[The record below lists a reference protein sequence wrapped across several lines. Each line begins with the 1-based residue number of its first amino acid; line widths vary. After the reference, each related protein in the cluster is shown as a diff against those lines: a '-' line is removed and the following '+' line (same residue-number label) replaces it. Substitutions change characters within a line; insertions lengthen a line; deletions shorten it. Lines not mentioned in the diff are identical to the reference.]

1 MYRQQFEKCE
11 KNALSEIK
19 NNNKAS
25 TLLGYRCFEQLM
37 VRKSFSRLLLPC
49 SGSMGQ
55 DRWKSISC
63 AQGGFC
69 SSNSTQEV
77 LGCASEG
84 FRLSCIPGLFCR
96 TGEEECWLIV
106 RLFLVQT
113 EAASVPEYLR
123 QECVTALLLA
133 LTSSQSRWAQGKPPP
148 HLPQPPIEVAQKWK
162 ERPNPV
168 RFTKKQPDFTV
179 AITSVAY
186 SIWP

>member
-1 MYRQQFEKCE
+1 MFWTADGK
-11 KNALSEIK
+11 KVFLKTSIALFWLHGAGQVEE
-19 NNNKAS
+19 
-25 TLLGYRCFEQLM
+25 YQLCK
-37 VRKSFSRLLLPC
+37 RRLLFFWLY
-49 SGSMGQ
+49 S
-55 DRWKSISC
+55 
-63 AQGGFC
+63 
-69 SSNSTQEV
+69 EV

-84 FRLSCIPGLFCR
+84 FRLSCVPGLFCR

-113 EAASVPEYLR
+113 EAASVSEYLR

-133 LTSSQSRWAQGKPPP
+133 LTSSQSRWAQGKPSP
-148 HLPQPPIEVAQKWK
+148 HLPQPPIEVGQKWK